1 MRLIGRMVVWGETL
15 GARMSVRLTG
25 TRLTGTLG
33 AAVLALTA
41 VGSVAAAQGVAPP
54 YGAPSPPNQVCLRLE
69 SQLAMIDRGTT
80 DPARA
85 DQIKRAEDAA
95 RQQQSELDRLQAQAR
110 RTGCEGSGFFLFGGQ
125 PPQCSDLNSQIQRVR
140 SNLDRYN
147 SELQRLQG
155 GTLDRGDQRRAVLLA
170 LAQNDCGP
178 QYRAAAPPKPQN
190 FFEALFGGGS
200 IGPNSSPAPY
210 PGGADVPQTGTYRTL
225 CVRTCD
231 GYYYPISF
239 STVPSRFPE
248 DERTCQRTCPA
259 AEVVLFTH
267 RNPGEDVNQA
277 VSISGRA
284 YRDLPNAFHYR
295 QSFDAA
301 CSCRRAGQSW
311 ADALGRDATVERG
324 DIIVTD
330 ERAKALAQPK
340 AEPAGKQSK
349 QDAKRAK
356 GAPEPPPSAAAPA
369 PAPAVDPADKP
380 AIRAVGPQFLPPR

>member
-1 MRLIGRMVVWGETL
+1 MG
-15 GARMSVRLTG
+15 VRLTG
-25 TRLTGTLG
+25 TPLTGALG

-41 VGSVAAAQGVAPP
+41 AGSIAAAQGVAPP

-85 DQIKRAEDAA
+85 DQIKRTEDAA
-95 RQQQSELDRLQAQAR
+95 RQQQAELDRLQAHAR

-140 SNLDRYN
+140 SNLDRYT

-239 STVPSRFPE
+239 STVPGRFPE

-259 AEVVLFTH
+259 AEVMLFTH

-295 QSFDAA
+295 QAFDAA

-340 AEPAGKQSK
+340 AEPPAKQSK

-356 GAPEPPPSAAAPA
+356 GAPEPPPPAAQPA
-369 PAPAVDPADKP
+369 PAPAAAPADPADKR

>member
-1 MRLIGRMVVWGETL
+1 MG
-15 GARMSVRLTG
+15 VRLTG
-25 TRLTGTLG
+25 ILG
-33 AAVLALTA
+33 AAVFALAA
-41 VGSVAAAQGVAPP
+41 AASPAAAQGVAPP
-54 YGAPSPPNQVCLRLE
+54 YGAPAYGTPPPPNQVCLRLE

-85 DQIKRAEDAA
+85 DQIKRTEDAA
-95 RQQQSELDRLQAQAR
+95 RQQQSDLDRLQAQAR

-178 QYRAAAPPKPQN
+178 QYRAAAPPRPQN

-210 PGGADVPQTGTYRTL
+210 PGADVPQTGTYRTL

-259 AEVVLFTH
+259 AEVMLFTH

-301 CSCRRAGQSW
+301 CSCRRVGQSW
-311 ADALGRDATVERG
+311 ADALGRDATIERG

-330 ERAKALAQPK
+330 DRAKALAQPK
-340 AEPAGKQSK
+340 AEPPAKQSK

-356 GAPEPPPSAAAPA
+356 GAPEPPPPAPTAEPA
-369 PAPAVDPADKP
+369 PAPAAAPADPADKRG
-380 AIRAVGPQFLPPR
+380 IRAVGPQFLPAR

>member
-1 MRLIGRMVVWGETL
+1 M
-15 GARMSVRLTG
+15 GA
-25 TRLTGTLG
+25 RLTGTLG
-33 AAVLALTA
+33 SAIFALAAA
-41 VGSVAAAQGVAPP
+41 SSIAAAQGVAPP
-54 YGAPSPPNQVCLRLE
+54 YGAPPAPNQVCVRLE

-85 DQIKRAEDAA
+85 DQIKRTEDAA
-95 RQQQSELDRLQAQAR
+95 RQQQFELDKLQAQAR
-110 RTGCEGSGFFLFGGQ
+110 RNGCEGSGFFLFGGQ
-125 PPQCSDLNSQIQRVR
+125 PPQCADLNSQIQRARGV
-140 SNLDRYN
+140 LDRYN
-147 SELQRLQG
+147 GDLQRLQG

-178 QYRAAAPPKPQN
+178 QYRAAAPPRPQN
-190 FFEALFGGGS
+190 FFEALFGGGN
-200 IGPNSSPAPY
+200 IGPSSGPP
-210 PGGADVPQTGTYRTL
+210 PFPGADVPQAGTYRTL

-231 GYYYPISF
+231 GFYYPISF
-239 STVPSRFPE
+239 STVPSRFPD

-259 AEVVLFTH
+259 TEVMLFTH

-277 VSISGRA
+277 VSVSGRA

-295 QSFDAA
+295 QAFDAA

-349 QDAKRAK
+349 QDPRRTK
-356 GAPEPPPSAAAPA
+356 GAPEPVQPQPPAEPA
-369 PAPAVDPADKP
+369 PAAATPEPAAKGT
-380 AIRAVGPQFLPPR
+380 IRSVGPQFLPAR

>member
-1 MRLIGRMVVWGETL
+1 MGV
-15 GARMSVRLTG
+15 
-25 TRLTGTLG
+25 RLTGTLG

-41 VGSVAAAQGVAPP
+41 AASPAVAQAP
-54 YGAPSPPNQVCLRLE
+54 YGAPAYGAPPPTNQACVRLE
-69 SQLAMIDRGTT
+69 SQLAAIDRGST

-85 DQIKRAEDAA
+85 DQIKRTEDAA
-95 RQQQSELDRLQAQAR
+95 KQQQFELDRLQAQAR

-140 SNLDRYN
+140 GNLDRYN

-259 AEVVLFTH
+259 AEVMLFTH

-277 VSISGRA
+277 MSISGRA

-295 QSFDAA
+295 QAFDAA

-330 ERAKALAQPK
+330 DRAKALAQPK
-340 AEPAGKQSK
+340 AEPPAKQSR

-356 GAPEPPPSAAAPA
+356 GAPEPPPPPAAEPAPA
-369 PAPAVDPADKP
+369 PAPAAAPADPADKR
-380 AIRAVGPQFLPPR
+380 AIRAVGPQFLPAR